1 MMPTDRSPWV
11 AGFTAI
17 AIVTLLACDRKDSP
31 APAPGAE
38 PAESGPLPAELAAL
52 HDRCRTSTT
61 GTVIG
66 LQALLAARHHPAL
79 AGVRRMNLDRYCSC
93 YLRRLQRAVGTERTV
108 AYSTVPDKLLP
119 MDLVKTAQAAD
130 SVRLEC
136 ATAVAPPP
144 GDDPFSVVFAA
155 PFVTGR
161 GIGGVEL
168 GIGVAE
174 LRQKL
179 GETNLVTRGTADKYR
194 YGENGIELVVDV
206 FPSGEGGRVAGV
218 RVNRSYQGATDRG
231 IRVGD
236 QYPAVEAKLADIVFR
251 ADGKLLLTADGT
263 KYFFDDGG
271 SLNGIG
277 VVTADVD
284 PLMRAYGKH

>member
-1 MMPTDRSPWV
+1 MMTVSRPARM
-11 AGFTAI
+11 AGLAAI
-17 AIVTLLACDRKDSP
+17 AMITLAACDRKEGPGP
-31 APAPGAE
+31 ASGGEAE
-38 PAESGPLPAELAAL
+38 ESGPLPAELVAL
-52 HDRCRTSTT
+52 NDRCRTSTT

-79 AGVRRMNLDRYCSC
+79 AGLRRMNLDRYCSC

-119 MDLVKTAQAAD
+119 IDLVKTAQAAD
-130 SVRLEC
+130 SVRLAC
-136 ATAVAPPP
+136 AAAVAPPP

-174 LRQKL
+174 LRRKL
-179 GETNLVTRGTADKYR
+179 GETNLITRGTSDKYR

-206 FPSGEGGRVAGV
+206 FPSGDGGRVAGV

-231 IRVGD
+231 FRVGD
-236 QYPAVEAKLADIVFR
+236 AYAAVEAKLTDIVFR

-271 SLNGIG
+271 SLDGIG

-284 PLMRAYGKH
+284 PLMRSYGRR